1 MGLGGGTFIT
11 VGEKKLPGSYINFV
25 SASRAAYVLSE
36 RGLVA
41 MPFLLDWGVE
51 QEVESVA
58 QEEIESKSL
67 VLFGYDYGAEEL
79 KPLREIFR
87 HARTLYYYRLG
98 QGVKATSTIAT
109 AKYAGTRGNKLK
121 VVTTAIISGETTTG
135 YTVKT
140 FLDDMLVDSQEVS
153 GATATT
159 DDLAVNDFV
168 DWTAEVSLS
177 AGTINLSGGTN
188 ATVTSGDYATFLTA
202 IEPYA
207 FNTIGYAGTD
217 SAVKA
222 LFSAFTERMR
232 DNLGIKFQCVLHKY
246 ESANYEGIISVE
258 NSPVSS
264 SSAGTSASSLNPS
277 LVYWAVGAQAG
288 CAVNKSN
295 TNIKYDG
302 EYDINV
308 SYTQAQ
314 LEDGLD
320 SGKFMFHKVGDEVRV
335 LEDINTLTTFT
346 EDKSEDFKENQTIR
360 VIDQIGNDIAVIFNT
375 QFLGKIPNDDS
386 GRASLWNELVKYH
399 ERLQGI
405 RAIENFSSS
414 NITVQAGDTK
424 RSVVVNEA
432 ITPINCMT
440 QLYMTCRI
448 S

>member
-1 MGLGGGTFIT
+1 MGLGGGTFVS

-25 SASRAAYVLSE
+25 STSRAIGILSE
-36 RGLVA
+36 RGFVA
-41 MPFLLDWGVE
+41 MPLLLDWGVE
-51 QEVESVA
+51 QEVKSVE

-67 VLFGYDYGAEEL
+67 VLFGYDYGDEEL
-79 KPLREIFR
+79 KPLREIFK

-121 VVTTAIISGETTTG
+121 VVVTANVVGGTTTG

-140 FLDDMLVDSQEVS
+140 LLDDILVDTQEAD

-159 DDLAVNDFV
+159 DDLTANDFV

-177 AGTINLSGGTN
+177 AGTISLSGGTN

-202 IEPYA
+202 IEPYS

-217 SAVKA
+217 SAVKS
-222 LFSAFTERMR
+222 LFASFTERMR

-246 ESANYEGIISVE
+246 ESANYEGVISVE

-264 SSAGTSASSLNPS
+264 SSAD
-277 LVYWAVGAQAG
+277 LVYWVVGAQAG

-302 EYDINV
+302 EYEVNV

-314 LEDGLD
+314 LEDGLEA
-320 SGKFMFHKVGDEVRV
+320 GKFMFHKVGDEVRV
-335 LEDINTLTTFT
+335 LEDINTLTTFSV
-346 EDKSEDFKENQTIR
+346 DKNEDFKYNQTIR

-399 ERLQGI
+399 ERLQTV
-405 RAIENFSSS
+405 RAIENFSSG
-414 NITVQAGDTK
+414 NITVTAGDTK
-424 RSVVVNEA
+424 KMVVVDEV
-432 ITPINCMT
+432 ITPTNCMT
-440 QLYMTCRI
+440 QLYMTCKI

>member
-1 MGLGGGTFIT
+1 MGLGGGTFVS

-25 SASRAAYVLSE
+25 STSRAIGILSE
-36 RGLVA
+36 RGFVA
-41 MPFLLDWGVE
+41 MPLLLDWGVE
-51 QEVESVA
+51 QEVKSVE

-67 VLFGYDYGAEEL
+67 VLFGYNYGDEEL
-79 KPLREIFR
+79 KPIREIFK

-109 AKYAGTRGNKLK
+109 AKYAGIRGNKLK
-121 VVTTAIISGETTTG
+121 VVTTAIISDETTTG

-159 DDLAVNDFV
+159 DDLTVNDFV

-177 AGTINLSGGTN
+177 AGTISLSGGTN

-202 IEPYA
+202 IEPYS

-217 SAVKA
+217 SAVKS
-222 LFSAFTERMR
+222 LFASFTERMR
-232 DNLGIKFQCVLHKY
+232 DNQGIKFQCVLHQY
-246 ESANYEGIISVE
+246 TTANYEGVISVE

-264 SSAGTSASSLNPS
+264 SSAD
-277 LVYWAVGAQAG
+277 LVYWVVGAQAG

-302 EYDINV
+302 EYEVNV

-335 LEDINTLTTFT
+335 LEDINTLTTFSV
-346 EDKSEDFKENQTIR
+346 DKNEDFKYNQTIR

-399 ERLQGI
+399 ERLQTV
-405 RAIENFSSS
+405 RAIENFSSG
-414 NITVQAGDTK
+414 NITVTAGDTK
-424 RSVVVNEA
+424 KMVVVDEV
-432 ITPINCMT
+432 ITPTNCMT
-440 QLYMTCRI
+440 QLYMTCKI

>member
-1 MGLGGGTFIT
+1 MGLGGGTFVS

-25 SASRAAYVLSE
+25 STSRAIGILSE
-36 RGLVA
+36 RGFVA
-41 MPFLLDWGVE
+41 MPLLLDWGVE
-51 QEVESVA
+51 QEVKSVE

-67 VLFGYDYGAEEL
+67 VLFGYDYGDEEL
-79 KPLREIFR
+79 KPLREIFK

-109 AKYAGTRGNKLK
+109 AKYAGTRGNKIK
-121 VVTTAIISGETTTG
+121 IVTTAIISDETTTG

-140 FLDDMLVDSQEVS
+140 FLDDILVDSQEVS

-159 DDLAVNDFV
+159 DDLTVNDFV
-168 DWTAEVSLS
+168 DWIAEVSLS

-202 IEPYA
+202 IEPYS

-222 LFSAFTERMR
+222 LFASFTERMR
-232 DNLGIKFQCVLHKY
+232 DNQGIKFQCVLHQY
-246 ESANYEGIISVE
+246 TTANYEGVISVE
-258 NSPVSS
+258 NSPVN
-264 SSAGTSASSLNPS
+264 TSNAD
-277 LVYWAVGAQAG
+277 LVYWVVGAEAG

-302 EYDINV
+302 EYEPNV
-308 SYTQAQ
+308 NYTQTQ
-314 LEDGLD
+314 LEDAL
-320 SGKFMFHKVGDEVRV
+320 SAGKFMFHKVGDEVRV
-335 LEDINTLTTFT
+335 LEDIDTLTTFSV
-346 EDKSEDFKENQTIR
+346 DKNEDFKYNQTIR

-399 ERLQGI
+399 ERLQTV
-405 RAIENFSSS
+405 RAIENFSSGD
-414 NITVQAGDTK
+414 ITVTAGDTK
-424 RSVVVNEA
+424 KMVVVDEV
-432 ITPINCMT
+432 ITPTNCMT
-440 QLYMTCRI
+440 QLYMTCKI

>member
-1 MGLGGGTFIT
+1 MGLGGGTFVS

-25 SASRAAYVLSE
+25 STSRAIGILSE
-36 RGLVA
+36 RGFVA
-41 MPFLLDWGVE
+41 MPLLLDWGVE
-51 QEVESVA
+51 QEVKSVE

-67 VLFGYDYGAEEL
+67 VLFGYNYGDEEL
-79 KPLREIFR
+79 KPLREIFK

-121 VVTTAIISGETTTG
+121 VVTTAIISDETTTG

-140 FLDDMLVDSQEVS
+140 FLDDILVDTQEVS

-159 DDLAVNDFV
+159 DDLTVNDFV
-168 DWTAEVSLS
+168 DWIAEVSLT
-177 AGTINLSGGTN
+177 AGTISLSGGTN

-202 IEPYA
+202 IEPYS

-222 LFSAFTERMR
+222 LFTSFTERMR
-232 DNLGIKFQCVLHKY
+232 DNQGIKFQCVLHQY
-246 ESANYEGIISVE
+246 TTANYEGVISVE
-258 NSPVSS
+258 NSPVS
-264 SSAGTSASSLNPS
+264 TSNAD
-277 LVYWAVGAQAG
+277 LVYWVVGAQAG

-302 EYDINV
+302 EYEVNV

-335 LEDINTLTTFT
+335 LEDINTLTTFSV
-346 EDKSEDFKENQTIR
+346 DKNEDFKYNQTIR

-399 ERLQGI
+399 ERLQTV
-405 RAIENFSSS
+405 RAIENFSSG
-414 NITVQAGDTK
+414 NITVTAGDTK
-424 RSVVVNEA
+424 KMVVVDEV
-432 ITPINCMT
+432 ITPTNCMT
-440 QLYMTCRI
+440 QLYMTCKI

>member
-1 MGLGGGTFIT
+1 MGLGGGTFVS

-25 SASRAAYVLSE
+25 STSRAIGILSE
-36 RGLVA
+36 RGFVA
-41 MPFLLDWGVE
+41 MPLLLDWGVE
-51 QEVESVA
+51 QEVKSVD

-79 KPLREIFR
+79 KPLREIFK

-109 AKYAGTRGNKLK
+109 AKYAGIRGNKLK
-121 VVTTAIISGETTTG
+121 VVTTAIISDETTTG

-159 DDLAVNDFV
+159 DDLTVNDFV

-177 AGTINLSGGTN
+177 AGTISLSGGTN

-202 IEPYA
+202 IEPYS

-217 SAVKA
+217 SAVKS
-222 LFSAFTERMR
+222 LFVSFTERMR
-232 DNLGIKFQCVLHKY
+232 DNLGIKFQCVLHQY
-246 ESANYEGIISVE
+246 TTANYEGIISVE
-258 NSPVSS
+258 NSPVS
-264 SSAGTSASSLNPS
+264 TSNAD
-277 LVYWAVGAQAG
+277 LVYWVVGAQAG

-302 EYDINV
+302 EYEVNV

-335 LEDINTLTTFT
+335 LEDINTLTTFSV
-346 EDKSEDFKENQTIR
+346 DKNEDFKYNQTIR

-399 ERLQGI
+399 ERLQTV
-405 RAIENFSSS
+405 RAIENFSSG
-414 NITVQAGDTK
+414 NITVTAGDTK
-424 RSVVVNEA
+424 KMVVVDEV
-432 ITPINCMT
+432 ITPTNCMT
-440 QLYMTCRI
+440 QLYMTCKI

>member
-1 MGLGGGTFIT
+1 MGLGGGTFVS

-25 SASRAAYVLSE
+25 STSRAIGILSE
-36 RGLVA
+36 RGFVA
-41 MPFLLDWGVE
+41 MPLLLDWGVE
-51 QEVESVA
+51 QEVKSVE

-67 VLFGYDYGAEEL
+67 VLFGYDYGDEEL
-79 KPLREIFR
+79 KPIREIFK

-109 AKYAGTRGNKLK
+109 AKYAGTRGNKIK
-121 VVTTAIISGETTTG
+121 IVTTAIISDETTTG

-140 FLDDMLVDSQEVS
+140 FLDDILVDSQEVS
-153 GATATT
+153 GATSTT

-168 DWTAEVSLS
+168 DWIAEVSLS

-202 IEPYA
+202 IEPYS

-217 SAVKA
+217 SAVKS
-222 LFSAFTERMR
+222 LFTSFTERMR
-232 DNLGIKFQCVLHKY
+232 DNQGIKFQCVLYKY

-264 SSAGTSASSLNPS
+264 SNADGTSASSLNP
-277 LVYWAVGAQAG
+277 LVYWVVGAQAG

-335 LEDINTLTTFT
+335 LEDINTLTTFSV
-346 EDKSEDFKENQTIR
+346 DKNEDFKYNQTIR

-399 ERLQGI
+399 ERLQTV
-405 RAIENFSSS
+405 RAIENFSSGD
-414 NITVQAGDTK
+414 ITVTAGDTK
-424 RSVVVNEA
+424 KMVVVDEV
-432 ITPINCMT
+432 ITPTNCMT
-440 QLYMTCRI
+440 QLYMTCKI

>member
-1 MGLGGGTFIT
+1 MGLGGGTFIS

-25 SASRAAYVLSE
+25 STSRAIGILSE
-36 RGLVA
+36 RGFVA
-41 MPFLLDWGVE
+41 MPLLLDWGVE
-51 QEVESVA
+51 QEVKSVE

-79 KPLREIFR
+79 KPLREIFK

-121 VVTTAIISGETTTG
+121 VVVTANVVGGTTTG

-140 FLDDMLVDSQEVS
+140 LLDDILVDTQEAD

-159 DDLAVNDFV
+159 DDLTANDFV

-177 AGTINLSGGTN
+177 AGTISLSGGTN
-188 ATVTSGDYATFLTA
+188 ATVTSGDYSTFLTA
-202 IEPYA
+202 IEPYS

-222 LFSAFTERMR
+222 LFASFTERMR

-258 NSPVSS
+258 NSPVS
-264 SSAGTSASSLNPS
+264 TSNAD
-277 LVYWAVGAQAG
+277 LVYWVVGAEAG

-302 EYDINV
+302 EYEVNV

-335 LEDINTLTTFT
+335 LEDINTLTTFSV
-346 EDKSEDFKENQTIR
+346 DKNEDFKYNQTIR

-399 ERLQGI
+399 ERLQTV
-405 RAIENFSSS
+405 RAIENFSSG
-414 NITVQAGDTK
+414 NITVTAGDTK
-424 RSVVVNEA
+424 KMVVVDEV
-432 ITPINCMT
+432 ITPTNCMT
-440 QLYMTCRI
+440 QLYMTCKI
-448 S
+448 A

>member
-1 MGLGGGTFIT
+1 MGLGGGTFVS

-25 SASRAAYVLSE
+25 STSRAIGILSE
-36 RGLVA
+36 RGFVA
-41 MPFLLDWGVE
+41 MPLLLDWGVE
-51 QEVESVA
+51 QEVKSVD

-79 KPLREIFR
+79 KPLREIFK

-109 AKYAGTRGNKLK
+109 AKYAGTRGNKIK
-121 VVTTAIISGETTTG
+121 IVTTAIISDETTTG

-140 FLDDMLVDSQEVS
+140 FLDDILVDTQEVS

-159 DDLAVNDFV
+159 DDLTVNDFV

-177 AGTINLSGGTN
+177 AGTISLSGGTN

-202 IEPYA
+202 IEPYS

-222 LFSAFTERMR
+222 LFASFTERMR
-232 DNLGIKFQCVLHKY
+232 DNLGIKFQCVLHQY
-246 ESANYEGIISVE
+246 TTANYEGIISVE
-258 NSPVSS
+258 NSPVS
-264 SSAGTSASSLNPS
+264 TSNAD
-277 LVYWAVGAQAG
+277 LVYWVVGAQAG

-302 EYDINV
+302 EYEVNV

-335 LEDINTLTTFT
+335 LEDINTLTTFSV
-346 EDKSEDFKENQTIR
+346 DKNEDFKYNQTIR

-399 ERLQGI
+399 ERLQTV
-405 RAIENFSSS
+405 RAIENFSSG
-414 NITVQAGDTK
+414 NITVTAGDTK
-424 RSVVVNEA
+424 KMVVVDEV
-432 ITPINCMT
+432 ITPTNCMT
-440 QLYMTCRI
+440 QLYMTCKI

>member
-1 MGLGGGTFIT
+1 MGLGGGTFVS

-25 SASRAAYVLSE
+25 STSRAIGILSE
-36 RGLVA
+36 RGFVA
-41 MPFLLDWGVE
+41 MPLLLDWGVE
-51 QEVESVA
+51 QEVKSVE

-79 KPLREIFR
+79 KPLREIFK

-109 AKYAGTRGNKLK
+109 AKYAGIRGNKLK
-121 VVTTAIISGETTTG
+121 VVTTAIISDETTTG

-168 DWTAEVSLS
+168 DWIAEVSLS
-177 AGTINLSGGTN
+177 AGTVNLSGGTN

-202 IEPYA
+202 IEPYS

-222 LFSAFTERMR
+222 LFASFTERMR
-232 DNLGIKFQCVLHKY
+232 DNQGIKFQCVLHQY
-246 ESANYEGIISVE
+246 TTANYEGIISVE

-264 SSAGTSASSLNPS
+264 SSAD
-277 LVYWAVGAQAG
+277 LVYWVVGAQAG

-335 LEDINTLTTFT
+335 LEDINTLTTFSV
-346 EDKSEDFKENQTIR
+346 DKNEDFKYNQTIR

-399 ERLQGI
+399 ERLQTV
-405 RAIENFSSS
+405 RAIENFSSG
-414 NITVQAGDTK
+414 NITVTAGDTK
-424 RSVVVNEA
+424 KMVVVDEV
-432 ITPINCMT
+432 ITPTNCMT
-440 QLYMTCRI
+440 QLYMTCKI

>member
-1 MGLGGGTFIT
+1 MGLGGGTFVS

-25 SASRAAYVLSE
+25 STSRAIGILSE
-36 RGLVA
+36 RGFVA
-41 MPFLLDWGVE
+41 MPLLLDWGVE
-51 QEVESVA
+51 QEVKSVE

-67 VLFGYDYGAEEL
+67 VLFGYNYGDEEL
-79 KPLREIFR
+79 KPIREIFK

-109 AKYAGTRGNKLK
+109 AKYAGTRCNKIK
-121 VVTTAIISGETTTG
+121 IVTTAIISDETTTG

-140 FLDDMLVDSQEVS
+140 FLDDILVDTQEVS

-159 DDLAVNDFV
+159 DDLTVNDFV

-177 AGTINLSGGTN
+177 AGTVNLTGGTN

-202 IEPYA
+202 IEPYS

-222 LFSAFTERMR
+222 LFTSFTERMR
-232 DNLGIKFQCVLHKY
+232 DNLGIKFQCVLHQY
-246 ESANYEGIISVE
+246 TTANYEGIISVE
-258 NSPVSS
+258 NSPVS
-264 SSAGTSASSLNPS
+264 TSNAD
-277 LVYWAVGAQAG
+277 LVYWVVGAQAG

-302 EYDINV
+302 EHEVNV

-335 LEDINTLTTFT
+335 LEDINTLTTFSV
-346 EDKSEDFKENQTIR
+346 DKNEDFKYNQTIR

-399 ERLQGI
+399 ERLQTV
-405 RAIENFSSS
+405 RAIENFSSG
-414 NITVQAGDTK
+414 NITVTAGDTK
-424 RSVVVNEA
+424 KMVIVDEV
-432 ITPINCMT
+432 ITPTNCMT
-440 QLYMTCRI
+440 QLYMTCKI

>member
-1 MGLGGGTFIT
+1 MGLGGGTFVS

-25 SASRAAYVLSE
+25 STSRAIGILSE
-36 RGLVA
+36 RGFVA
-41 MPFLLDWGVE
+41 MPLLLDWGVE
-51 QEVESVA
+51 QEVKSVE

-79 KPLREIFR
+79 KPLREIFK

-109 AKYAGTRGNKLK
+109 AKYAGTRGNKIK
-121 VVTTAIISGETTTG
+121 IVTTAIISDETTTG

-140 FLDDMLVDSQEVS
+140 FLDDILVDSQEVS

-202 IEPYA
+202 IEPFS

-222 LFSAFTERMR
+222 LFTSFTERMR

-264 SSAGTSASSLNPS
+264 SSAD
-277 LVYWAVGAQAG
+277 LVYWVVGAQAG

-302 EYDINV
+302 EYEPNV
-308 SYTQAQ
+308 NYTQTQ
-314 LEDGLD
+314 LEDAL
-320 SGKFMFHKVGDEVRV
+320 SAGKFMFHKVGDEVRV
-335 LEDINTLTTFT
+335 LEDINTLTTFSV
-346 EDKSEDFKENQTIR
+346 DKNEDFKYNQTIR

-399 ERLQGI
+399 ERLQTV
-405 RAIENFSSS
+405 RAIENFSSG
-414 NITVQAGDTK
+414 NITVTAGDTK
-424 RSVVVNEA
+424 KMVVVDEV
-432 ITPINCMT
+432 ITPTNCMT
-440 QLYMTCRI
+440 QLYMTCKI
-448 S
+448 A

>member
-1 MGLGGGTFIT
+1 MGLGGGTFVS

-25 SASRAAYVLSE
+25 STSRAIGILSE
-36 RGLVA
+36 RGFVA
-41 MPFLLDWGVE
+41 MPLLLDWGVE
-51 QEVESVA
+51 QEVKSVE

-79 KPLREIFR
+79 KPLREIFK

-109 AKYAGTRGNKLK
+109 AKYAGIRGNKLK
-121 VVTTAIISGETTTG
+121 VVTTAIISDETTTG

-159 DDLAVNDFV
+159 DDLMVNDFV

-177 AGTINLSGGTN
+177 AGTVNLTGGTN

-202 IEPYA
+202 IEPYS

-222 LFSAFTERMR
+222 LFTSFTERMR
-232 DNLGIKFQCVLHKY
+232 DNLGIKFQCVLHQY
-246 ESANYEGIISVE
+246 TTANYEGIISVE
-258 NSPVSS
+258 NSPVS
-264 SSAGTSASSLNPS
+264 TSNAD
-277 LVYWAVGAQAG
+277 LVYWVVGAQAG

-302 EYDINV
+302 EHEVNV

-335 LEDINTLTTFT
+335 LEDINTLTTFSV
-346 EDKSEDFKENQTIR
+346 DKNEDFKYNQTIR

-399 ERLQGI
+399 ERLQTV
-405 RAIENFSSS
+405 RAIENFSSG
-414 NITVQAGDTK
+414 NITVTAGDTK
-424 RSVVVNEA
+424 KMVVVDEV
-432 ITPINCMT
+432 ITPTNCMT
-440 QLYMTCRI
+440 QLYMTCKI

>member
-51 QEVESVA
+51 QEVKKVE

-67 VLFGYDYGAEEL
+67 VLFGYNYGDEEL
-79 KPLREIFR
+79 KPLREIFK

-121 VVTTAIISGETTTG
+121 VVTTAIISDETTTG

-140 FLDDMLVDSQEVS
+140 FLDDILVDSQEVS

-168 DWTAEVSLS
+168 DWIAEVSLS

-202 IEPYA
+202 IEPYS

-222 LFSAFTERMR
+222 LFTSFTERMR
-232 DNLGIKFQCVLHKY
+232 DNQGIKFQCVLHKY

-264 SSAGTSASSLNPS
+264 SNAD
-277 LVYWAVGAQAG
+277 LVYWVVGAQAG

-335 LEDINTLTTFT
+335 LEDINTLTTFSV
-346 EDKSEDFKENQTIR
+346 DKNEDFKYNQTIR

-399 ERLQGI
+399 ERLQTV
-405 RAIENFSSS
+405 RAIENFSSGD
-414 NITVQAGDTK
+414 ITVTAGDTK
-424 RSVVVNEA
+424 KMVVVDEV
-432 ITPINCMT
+432 ITPTNCMT
-440 QLYMTCRI
+440 QLYMTCKI

>member
-1 MGLGGGTFIT
+1 MGLGGGTFIS

-25 SASRAAYVLSE
+25 STSRAIGILSE
-36 RGLVA
+36 RGFVA
-41 MPFLLDWGVE
+41 MPLLLDWGVE
-51 QEVESVA
+51 QEVKSLE

-79 KPLREIFR
+79 KPLREIFK

-121 VVTTAIISGETTTG
+121 VVVTANVVGGTTTG

-140 FLDDMLVDSQEVS
+140 LLDDILVDTQEAD

-159 DDLAVNDFV
+159 DDLTANDFV

-177 AGTINLSGGTN
+177 AGTISLSGGTN
-188 ATVTSGDYATFLTA
+188 ATVTSGDYSTFLTA
-202 IEPYA
+202 IEPYS

-222 LFSAFTERMR
+222 LFASFTERMR

-258 NSPVSS
+258 NSPVS
-264 SSAGTSASSLNPS
+264 TSNAD
-277 LVYWAVGAQAG
+277 LVYWVVGAQAG

-302 EYDINV
+302 EYEVNV

-335 LEDINTLTTFT
+335 LEDINTLTTFSV
-346 EDKSEDFKENQTIR
+346 DKNEDFKYNQTIR

-399 ERLQGI
+399 GRLQTV
-405 RAIENFSSS
+405 RAIENFSSG
-414 NITVQAGDTK
+414 NITVTAGDTK
-424 RSVVVNEA
+424 KMVVVDEV
-432 ITPINCMT
+432 ITPTNCMT
-440 QLYMTCRI
+440 QLYMTCKI

>member
-1 MGLGGGTFIT
+1 MGLGGGTFVS

-25 SASRAAYVLSE
+25 STSRAIGILSE
-36 RGLVA
+36 RGFVA
-41 MPFLLDWGVE
+41 MPLLLDWGVE
-51 QEVESVA
+51 QEVKSVE

-79 KPLREIFR
+79 KPLREIFK

-121 VVTTAIISGETTTG
+121 VVTTAIISDETTTG

-140 FLDDMLVDSQEVS
+140 FLDDILVDSQEVS

-159 DDLAVNDFV
+159 DDLTANDFV
-168 DWTAEVSLS
+168 DWIAEESLS

-202 IEPYA
+202 IEPYS
-207 FNTIGYAGTD
+207 FNTIGYSGTD
-217 SAVKA
+217 SAVKS
-222 LFSAFTERMR
+222 LFASFTERMR
-232 DNLGIKFQCVLHKY
+232 DNLGIKFQCVLHQY
-246 ESANYEGIISVE
+246 TTANYEGIISVE
-258 NSPVSS
+258 NSPVN
-264 SSAGTSASSLNPS
+264 TSNAD
-277 LVYWAVGAQAG
+277 LVYWVVGAQAG

-302 EYDINV
+302 EYEVNV
-308 SYTQAQ
+308 SYTQTQ
-314 LEDGLD
+314 LEDAL
-320 SGKFMFHKVGDEVRV
+320 SAGKFMFHKVGDEVRV
-335 LEDINTLTTFT
+335 LEDINTLTTFSV
-346 EDKSEDFKENQTIR
+346 DKNEDFKYNQTIR

-399 ERLQGI
+399 ERLQTV
-405 RAIENFSSS
+405 RAIENFSSG
-414 NITVQAGDTK
+414 NITVTAGDTK
-424 RSVVVNEA
+424 KMVVVDEV
-432 ITPINCMT
+432 ITPTNCMT
-440 QLYMTCRI
+440 QLYMTCKI

>member
-1 MGLGGGTFIT
+1 MGLGGGTFVS

-25 SASRAAYVLSE
+25 STSRAIGILSE
-36 RGLVA
+36 RGFVA
-41 MPFLLDWGVE
+41 MPLLLDWGVE
-51 QEVESVA
+51 QEVKSVE

-67 VLFGYDYGAEEL
+67 VLFGYNYGDEEL
-79 KPLREIFR
+79 KPLREIFK

-121 VVTTAIISGETTTG
+121 VVTTAIISDETTTG

-140 FLDDMLVDSQEVS
+140 FLDDILVDSQEVS

-159 DDLAVNDFV
+159 DDLTANDFV

-177 AGTINLSGGTN
+177 AGTINLTGGTN

-202 IEPYA
+202 IEPYS

-222 LFSAFTERMR
+222 LFTSFTERMR
-232 DNLGIKFQCVLHKY
+232 DNQGIKFQCVLHQY
-246 ESANYEGIISVE
+246 TTANYEGVISVE
-258 NSPVSS
+258 NSPVS
-264 SSAGTSASSLNPS
+264 TSNAD
-277 LVYWAVGAQAG
+277 LVYWVVGAEAG

-302 EYDINV
+302 EYEVNV
-308 SYTQAQ
+308 SYTQTQ
-314 LEDGLD
+314 LEDAL
-320 SGKFMFHKVGDEVRV
+320 SAGKFMFHKVGDEVRV
-335 LEDINTLTTFT
+335 LEDINTLTTFSV
-346 EDKSEDFKENQTIR
+346 DKNEDFKYNQTIR

-399 ERLQGI
+399 ERLQTV
-405 RAIENFSSS
+405 RAIENFSSG
-414 NITVQAGDTK
+414 NITVTAGDTK
-424 RSVVVNEA
+424 KMVVVDEV
-432 ITPINCMT
+432 ITPTNCMT
-440 QLYMTCRI
+440 QLYMTCKI

>member
-1 MGLGGGTFIT
+1 MGLGGGTFVS

-25 SASRAAYVLSE
+25 STSRAIGILSE
-36 RGLVA
+36 RGFVA
-41 MPFLLDWGVE
+41 MPLLLDWGVE
-51 QEVESVA
+51 QEVKSVE

-67 VLFGYDYGAEEL
+67 VLFGYDYGAEEM
-79 KPLREIFR
+79 KPLREIFK

-121 VVTTAIISGETTTG
+121 VVTTAIISSETTTG

-140 FLDDMLVDSQEVS
+140 FLDDILVDSQEVS

-202 IEPYA
+202 IEPYS

-222 LFSAFTERMR
+222 LFTSFTERMR
-232 DNLGIKFQCVLHKY
+232 DNQGIKFQCVLHKY

-264 SSAGTSASSLNPS
+264 SNAD
-277 LVYWAVGAQAG
+277 LVYWVVGAQAG

-314 LEDGLD
+314 LE
-320 SGKFMFHKVGDEVRV
+320 
-335 LEDINTLTTFT
+335 
-346 EDKSEDFKENQTIR
+346 
-360 VIDQIGNDIAVIFNT
+360 IAVIFNT

-399 ERLQGI
+399 ERLQTV
-405 RAIENFSSS
+405 RAIENFSSGD
-414 NITVQAGDTK
+414 ITVTAGDTK
-424 RSVVVNEA
+424 KMVVVDEV
-432 ITPINCMT
+432 ITPTNCMT
-440 QLYMTCRI
+440 QLYMTCKI

>member
-1 MGLGGGTFIT
+1 MGLGGGTFVS

-25 SASRAAYVLSE
+25 STSRAIGILSE
-36 RGLVA
+36 RGFVA
-41 MPFLLDWGVE
+41 MPLLLDWGTE
-51 QEVESVA
+51 GEVKSVD

-79 KPLREIFR
+79 KPLREIFK

-109 AKYAGTRGNKLK
+109 AKYAGTRGNKIK
-121 VVTTAIISGETTTG
+121 VVTTAIISDETTTG

-140 FLDDMLVDSQEVS
+140 FLDDILVDSQEVS

-168 DWTAEVSLS
+168 DWIAEVSLS

-217 SAVKA
+217 STVKA
-222 LFSAFTERMR
+222 LFASFTERMR

-258 NSPVSS
+258 NSPVS
-264 SSAGTSASSLNPS
+264 TSNAD
-277 LVYWAVGAQAG
+277 LVYWVVGAEAG

-302 EYDINV
+302 EYEVNV

-335 LEDINTLTTFT
+335 LEDINTLTTFSV
-346 EDKSEDFKENQTIR
+346 DKNEDFKYNQTIR

-399 ERLQGI
+399 ERLQTV
-405 RAIENFSSS
+405 RAIENFSSGD
-414 NITVQAGDTK
+414 ITVTAGDTK
-424 RSVVVNEA
+424 KMVVVDEV
-432 ITPINCMT
+432 ITPTNCMT
-440 QLYMTCRI
+440 QLYMTCKI
-448 S
+448 A

>member
-1 MGLGGGTFIT
+1 MGLGGGTFVS

-25 SASRAAYVLSE
+25 STSRAIGILSE
-36 RGLVA
+36 RGFVA
-41 MPFLLDWGVE
+41 MPLLLDWGVE
-51 QEVESVA
+51 QEVKSVE

-79 KPLREIFR
+79 KPLREIFK

-109 AKYAGTRGNKLK
+109 AKYAGIRGNKLK
-121 VVTTAIISGETTTG
+121 VVTTAIISDETTTG

-168 DWTAEVSLS
+168 DWIAEVSLS
-177 AGTINLSGGTN
+177 AGTVNLSGGTN

-202 IEPYA
+202 IEPYS

-222 LFSAFTERMR
+222 LFASFTERMR
-232 DNLGIKFQCVLHKY
+232 DNQGIKFQCVLHQY
-246 ESANYEGIISVE
+246 TTANYEGIISVE
-258 NSPVSS
+258 NSPVN
-264 SSAGTSASSLNPS
+264 TSNAD
-277 LVYWAVGAQAG
+277 LVYWVVGAQAG

-302 EYDINV
+302 EYEVNV

-335 LEDINTLTTFT
+335 LEDINTLTTFSV
-346 EDKSEDFKENQTIR
+346 DKNEDFKYNQTIR

-399 ERLQGI
+399 ERLQTV
-405 RAIENFSSS
+405 RAIENFSSG
-414 NITVQAGDTK
+414 NITVTAGDTK
-424 RSVVVNEA
+424 KMVVVDEV
-432 ITPINCMT
+432 ITPTNCMT
-440 QLYMTCRI
+440 QLYMTCKI

>member
-1 MGLGGGTFIT
+1 MGLGGGTFIS

-25 SASRAAYVLSE
+25 STSRAIGILSE
-36 RGLVA
+36 RGFVA
-41 MPFLLDWGVE
+41 MPLLLDWGVE
-51 QEVESVA
+51 QEVKSVE

-79 KPLREIFR
+79 KPLREIFK

-121 VVTTAIISGETTTG
+121 VVVTANVVGGTTTG

-140 FLDDMLVDSQEVS
+140 LLDDILVDTQEAD

-159 DDLAVNDFV
+159 DDLTANDFV

-177 AGTINLSGGTN
+177 AGTISLSGGTN
-188 ATVTSGDYATFLTA
+188 ATVTSGDYSTFLTA
-202 IEPYA
+202 IEPYS

-222 LFSAFTERMR
+222 LFASFTERMR

-258 NSPVSS
+258 NSPVS
-264 SSAGTSASSLNPS
+264 TSNAD
-277 LVYWAVGAQAG
+277 LVYWVVGAQAG

-302 EYDINV
+302 EYEVNV

-335 LEDINTLTTFT
+335 LEDINTLTTFSV
-346 EDKSEDFKENQTIR
+346 DKNEDFKYNQTIR

-399 ERLQGI
+399 ERLQTV
-405 RAIENFSSS
+405 RAIENFSSG
-414 NITVQAGDTK
+414 NITVTAGDTK
-424 RSVVVNEA
+424 KMVVVDEV
-432 ITPINCMT
+432 ITPTNCMT
-440 QLYMTCRI
+440 QLYMTCKI

>member
-1 MGLGGGTFIT
+1 MGLGGGTFVS

-25 SASRAAYVLSE
+25 STSRAIGILSE
-36 RGLVA
+36 RGFVA
-41 MPFLLDWGVE
+41 MPLLLDWGVE
-51 QEVESVA
+51 QEVKSVE

-79 KPLREIFR
+79 KPLREIFK

-109 AKYAGTRGNKLK
+109 SKYAGTRGNKIK
-121 VVTTAIISGETTTG
+121 IVTTAIISDETTTG

-140 FLDDMLVDSQEVS
+140 FLDDILVDSQEVS
-153 GATATT
+153 GTTATT

-202 IEPYA
+202 IEPYS

-222 LFSAFTERMR
+222 LFASFTERMR
-232 DNLGIKFQCVLHKY
+232 DNQGIKFQCVLYKY

-264 SSAGTSASSLNPS
+264 SNAD
-277 LVYWAVGAQAG
+277 LVYWVVGAQAG

-302 EYDINV
+302 EYEPNV
-308 SYTQAQ
+308 NYTQTQ
-314 LEDGLD
+314 LEDAL
-320 SGKFMFHKVGDEVRV
+320 SAGKFMFHKVGDEVRV
-335 LEDINTLTTFT
+335 LEDINTLTTFSV
-346 EDKSEDFKENQTIR
+346 DKNEDFKYNQTIR

-399 ERLQGI
+399 ERLQTV
-405 RAIENFSSS
+405 RAIENFSSG
-414 NITVQAGDTK
+414 NITVTAGDTK
-424 RSVVVNEA
+424 KMVVVDEV
-432 ITPINCMT
+432 ITPTNCMT
-440 QLYMTCRI
+440 QLYMTCKI

>member
-1 MGLGGGTFIT
+1 MGLGGGTFIS

-25 SASRAAYVLSE
+25 STSRAIGILSE
-36 RGLVA
+36 RGFVA
-41 MPFLLDWGVE
+41 MPLLLDWGVE
-51 QEVESVA
+51 QEVKSVE

-79 KPLREIFR
+79 KPLREIFK

-121 VVTTAIISGETTTG
+121 VVVTANVVGGTTTG

-140 FLDDMLVDSQEVS
+140 LLDDILVDTQEAD

-159 DDLAVNDFV
+159 DDLTANDFV

-177 AGTINLSGGTN
+177 AGTISLSGGTN

-202 IEPYA
+202 IEPYS

-222 LFSAFTERMR
+222 LFASFTERMR

-258 NSPVSS
+258 NSPVS
-264 SSAGTSASSLNPS
+264 TSNAD
-277 LVYWAVGAQAG
+277 LVYWVVGAQAG

-302 EYDINV
+302 EYEVNV

-335 LEDINTLTTFT
+335 LEDINTLTTFSV
-346 EDKSEDFKENQTIR
+346 DKNEDFKYNQTIR

-399 ERLQGI
+399 ERLQTV
-405 RAIENFSSS
+405 RAIENFSSG
-414 NITVQAGDTK
+414 NITVTAGDTK
-424 RSVVVNEA
+424 KMVVVDEV
-432 ITPINCMT
+432 ITPTNCMT
-440 QLYMTCRI
+440 QLYMTCKI

>member
-1 MGLGGGTFIT
+1 MGLGGGTFVS

-25 SASRAAYVLSE
+25 STSRAIGILSE
-36 RGLVA
+36 RGFVA
-41 MPFLLDWGVE
+41 MPLLLDWGVE
-51 QEVESVA
+51 QEVKSVE

-79 KPLREIFR
+79 KPLREIFK

-121 VVTTAIISGETTTG
+121 IVTTAIISDETTTG

-159 DDLAVNDFV
+159 DDLTVNDFV

-177 AGTINLSGGTN
+177 AGTVNLTGGTN
-188 ATVTSGDYATFLTA
+188 ATVTSSDYSAFLNA

-207 FNTIGYAGTD
+207 FNVIGYSGTETTI
-217 SAVKA
+217 KA
-222 LFSAFTERMR
+222 LFTTFTQRMR
-232 DNLGIKFQCVLHKY
+232 DNLGIKFQCVLHQY
-246 ESANYEGIISVE
+246 TTANYEGVISVE
-258 NSPVSS
+258 NSPVN
-264 SSAGTSASSLNPS
+264 TSNAD
-277 LVYWAVGAQAG
+277 LVYWVVGAQAG

-302 EYDINV
+302 EYEVNV
-308 SYTQAQ
+308 NYTQTQ
-314 LEDGLD
+314 LEDAL
-320 SGKFMFHKVGDEVRV
+320 SAGKFMFHKVGDEVRV
-335 LEDINTLTTFT
+335 LEDINTLTTFSV
-346 EDKSEDFKENQTIR
+346 DKNEDFKYNQTIR

-399 ERLQGI
+399 ERLQTV
-405 RAIENFSSS
+405 RAIENFSSG
-414 NITVQAGDTK
+414 NITVTAGDTK
-424 RSVVVNEA
+424 KMVVVDEV
-432 ITPINCMT
+432 ITPTNCMT
-440 QLYMTCRI
+440 QLYMTCKI

>member
-1 MGLGGGTFIT
+1 MGLGGGTFVS

-25 SASRAAYVLSE
+25 STSRAIGILSE
-36 RGLVA
+36 RGFVA
-41 MPFLLDWGVE
+41 MPLLLDWGVE
-51 QEVESVA
+51 QEVKSVE

-67 VLFGYDYGAEEL
+67 VLFGYDYGDEEL
-79 KPLREIFR
+79 KPIREIFK

-109 AKYAGTRGNKLK
+109 AKYAGTRGNKIK
-121 VVTTAIISGETTTG
+121 IVTTAIISDETTTG

-140 FLDDMLVDSQEVS
+140 FLDDILVDSQEVS
-153 GATATT
+153 GATSTT

-168 DWTAEVSLS
+168 DWIAEVSLS

-202 IEPYA
+202 IEPYS

-217 SAVKA
+217 SAVKS
-222 LFSAFTERMR
+222 LFTSFTERMR
-232 DNLGIKFQCVLHKY
+232 DNQGIKFQCVLYKY

-264 SSAGTSASSLNPS
+264 SNAD
-277 LVYWAVGAQAG
+277 LVYWVVGAQAG

-335 LEDINTLTTFT
+335 LEDINTLTTFSV
-346 EDKSEDFKENQTIR
+346 DKNEDFKYNQTIR

-399 ERLQGI
+399 ERLQTV
-405 RAIENFSSS
+405 RAIENFSSGD
-414 NITVQAGDTK
+414 ITVTAGDTK
-424 RSVVVNEA
+424 KMVVVDEV
-432 ITPINCMT
+432 ITPTNCMT
-440 QLYMTCRI
+440 QLYMTCKI

>member
-1 MGLGGGTFIT
+1 MGLGGGTFVNI
-11 VGEKKLPGSYINFV
+11 GEKKLPGSYINFV
-25 SASRAAYVLSE
+25 STSRAIGILSE
-36 RGLVA
+36 RGFVA

-51 QEVESVA
+51 QEVKKVE

-67 VLFGYDYGAEEL
+67 VLFGYNYGDEEL
-79 KPLREIFR
+79 KPLREIFK

-140 FLDDMLVDSQEVS
+140 FLDDILVDSQEVS

-159 DDLAVNDFV
+159 DDLTVNDFV
-168 DWTAEVSLS
+168 DWIAEVSLT

-202 IEPYA
+202 IEPYS

-217 SAVKA
+217 SAVKS
-222 LFSAFTERMR
+222 LFASFTERMR
-232 DNLGIKFQCVLHKY
+232 DNQGIKFQCVLYKY

-264 SSAGTSASSLNPS
+264 SNAD
-277 LVYWAVGAQAG
+277 LVYWVVGAQAG

-335 LEDINTLTTFT
+335 LEDINTLTTFSV
-346 EDKSEDFKENQTIR
+346 DKNEDFKYNQTIR

-399 ERLQGI
+399 ERLQTV
-405 RAIENFSSS
+405 RAIENFSSG
-414 NITVQAGDTK
+414 NITVTAGDTK
-424 RSVVVNEA
+424 TMVIVDEV
-432 ITPINCMT
+432 ITPTNCMT
-440 QLYMTCRI
+440 QLYMTCKI

>member
-1 MGLGGGTFIT
+1 MGLGGGTFVS

-25 SASRAAYVLSE
+25 STSRAIGILSE
-36 RGLVA
+36 RGFVA
-41 MPFLLDWGVE
+41 MPLLLDWGVE
-51 QEVESVA
+51 QEVKSVE

-67 VLFGYDYGAEEL
+67 VLFGYNYGDEEL
-79 KPLREIFR
+79 KPLREIFK

-98 QGVKATSTIAT
+98 QGAKATSTIAT

-121 VVTTAIISGETTTG
+121 VVTTAIISDETTTG

-140 FLDDMLVDSQEVS
+140 FLDDILVDSQEVS

-159 DDLAVNDFV
+159 DDLTVNDFV

-177 AGTINLSGGTN
+177 AGTVNLTGGTN

-202 IEPYA
+202 IEPYS

-222 LFSAFTERMR
+222 LFTSFTERMR
-232 DNLGIKFQCVLHKY
+232 DNQGIKFQCVLHKY

-264 SSAGTSASSLNPS
+264 SNAD
-277 LVYWAVGAQAG
+277 LVYWVVGAQAG

-335 LEDINTLTTFT
+335 LEDINTLTTFSV
-346 EDKSEDFKENQTIR
+346 DKNEDFKYNQTIR

-399 ERLQGI
+399 ERLQTV
-405 RAIENFSSS
+405 RAIENFSSG
-414 NITVQAGDTK
+414 NITVTAGDTK
-424 RSVVVNEA
+424 KMVVVDEV
-432 ITPINCMT
+432 ITPTNCMT
-440 QLYMTCRI
+440 QLYMTCKI

>member
-1 MGLGGGTFIT
+1 MGLGGGTFIS

-25 SASRAAYVLSE
+25 STSRAIGILSE
-36 RGLVA
+36 RGFVA
-41 MPFLLDWGVE
+41 MPLLLDWGVE
-51 QEVESVA
+51 QEVKSVE

-79 KPLREIFR
+79 KPLREIFK

-121 VVTTAIISGETTTG
+121 VVVTANVVGGTTTG

-140 FLDDMLVDSQEVS
+140 LLDDILVDTQEAD

-159 DDLAVNDFV
+159 DDLTANDFV

-177 AGTINLSGGTN
+177 AGTISLSGGTN
-188 ATVTSGDYATFLTA
+188 ATVTSGDYSTFLTA
-202 IEPYA
+202 IEPYS

-222 LFSAFTERMR
+222 LFASFTERMR

-264 SSAGTSASSLNPS
+264 SNAD
-277 LVYWAVGAQAG
+277 LVYWVVGAQAG

-302 EYDINV
+302 EYEVNV

-335 LEDINTLTTFT
+335 LEDINTLTTFSV
-346 EDKSEDFKENQTIR
+346 DKNEDFKYNQTIR

-399 ERLQGI
+399 ERLQTV
-405 RAIENFSSS
+405 RAIENFSSG
-414 NITVQAGDTK
+414 NITVTAGDTK
-424 RSVVVNEA
+424 KMVVVDEV
-432 ITPINCMT
+432 ITPTNCMT
-440 QLYMTCRI
+440 QLYMTCKI

>member
-1 MGLGGGTFIT
+1 MGLGGGTFVS

-25 SASRAAYVLSE
+25 STSRAIGILSE
-36 RGLVA
+36 RGFVA
-41 MPFLLDWGVE
+41 MPLLLDWGVE
-51 QEVESVA
+51 QEVKSVE

-67 VLFGYDYGAEEL
+67 VLFGYNYGDEEL
-79 KPLREIFR
+79 KPLREIFK

-109 AKYAGTRGNKLK
+109 AKYAGIRGNKLK
-121 VVTTAIISGETTTG
+121 VVTTAIISDETTTG

-140 FLDDMLVDSQEVS
+140 FLDDILVDNQEVS

-159 DDLAVNDFV
+159 DDLIVNDFV
-168 DWTAEVSLS
+168 DWIAEISLT
-177 AGTINLSGGTN
+177 AGTISLSGGTN

-202 IEPYA
+202 IEPYS

-222 LFSAFTERMR
+222 LFTSFTERMR
-232 DNLGIKFQCVLHKY
+232 DNLGIKFQCVLHQY
-246 ESANYEGIISVE
+246 TTANYEGIISVE
-258 NSPVSS
+258 NSPVS
-264 SSAGTSASSLNPS
+264 TSNAD
-277 LVYWAVGAQAG
+277 LVYWVVGAQAG

-314 LEDGLD
+314 LE
-320 SGKFMFHKVGDEVRV
+320 
-335 LEDINTLTTFT
+335 TLTTFSV
-346 EDKSEDFKENQTIR
+346 DKNEDFKYNQTIR

-399 ERLQGI
+399 ERLQTV
-405 RAIENFSSS
+405 RAIENFSSG
-414 NITVQAGDTK
+414 NITVTAGDTK
-424 RSVVVNEA
+424 KMVVVDEV
-432 ITPINCMT
+432 ITPTNCMT
-440 QLYMTCRI
+440 QLYMTCKI
-448 S
+448 A

>member
-1 MGLGGGTFIT
+1 MGLGGGTFVS

-25 SASRAAYVLSE
+25 STSRAIGILSE
-36 RGLVA
+36 RGFVA
-41 MPFLLDWGVE
+41 MPLLLDWGVE
-51 QEVESVA
+51 QEVKSVE

-67 VLFGYDYGAEEL
+67 VLFGYNYGDEEL
-79 KPLREIFR
+79 KPIREIFK

-98 QGVKATSTIAT
+98 QGVKATSTIGT

-159 DDLAVNDFV
+159 DDLTVNDFV

-177 AGTINLSGGTN
+177 AGTVNLTGGTN
-188 ATVTSGDYATFLTA
+188 ATVTSSDYSAFLNA

-207 FNTIGYAGTD
+207 FNVIGYSGTETTI
-217 SAVKA
+217 KA
-222 LFSAFTERMR
+222 LFTTFTQRMR
-232 DNLGIKFQCVLHKY
+232 DNLGIKFQCVLHQY
-246 ESANYEGIISVE
+246 TTANYEGVISVE
-258 NSPVSS
+258 NSPVN
-264 SSAGTSASSLNPS
+264 TSNAD
-277 LVYWAVGAQAG
+277 LVYWVVGAQAG

-302 EYDINV
+302 EYEVNV
-308 SYTQAQ
+308 NYTQTQ
-314 LEDGLD
+314 LEDAL
-320 SGKFMFHKVGDEVRV
+320 SAGKFMFHKVGDEVRV
-335 LEDINTLTTFT
+335 LEDINTLTTFSV
-346 EDKSEDFKENQTIR
+346 DKNEDFKYNQTIR

-399 ERLQGI
+399 ERLQTV
-405 RAIENFSSS
+405 RAIENFSSG
-414 NITVQAGDTK
+414 NITVTAGDTK
-424 RSVVVNEA
+424 KMVVVDEV
-432 ITPINCMT
+432 ITPTNCMT
-440 QLYMTCRI
+440 QLYMTCKI

>member
-1 MGLGGGTFIT
+1 MGLGGGTFVS

-25 SASRAAYVLSE
+25 STSRAIGILSE
-36 RGLVA
+36 RGFVA
-41 MPFLLDWGVE
+41 MPLLLDWGVE
-51 QEVESVA
+51 QEVKSVE

-79 KPLREIFR
+79 KPLREIFK

-98 QGVKATSTIAT
+98 QGVKATSMIAT

-121 VVTTAIISGETTTG
+121 VVVTANVVGGTTTG

-140 FLDDMLVDSQEVS
+140 LLDDILVDTQEAD

-159 DDLAVNDFV
+159 DDLTANDFV

-177 AGTINLSGGTN
+177 AGTISLSGGTN

-202 IEPYA
+202 IESYS

-222 LFSAFTERMR
+222 LFASFTERMR
-232 DNLGIKFQCVLHKY
+232 DNQGIKFQCVLHKY
-246 ESANYEGIISVE
+246 ESVNYEGIISVE

-264 SSAGTSASSLNPS
+264 SNAD
-277 LVYWAVGAQAG
+277 LVYWVVGAQAG

-335 LEDINTLTTFT
+335 LEDINTLTTFSV
-346 EDKSEDFKENQTIR
+346 DKNEDFKYNQTIR

-399 ERLQGI
+399 ERLQTV
-405 RAIENFSSS
+405 RAIENFSSG
-414 NITVQAGDTK
+414 NITVTAGDTK
-424 RSVVVNEA
+424 KMVVVDEV
-432 ITPINCMT
+432 ITPTNCMT
-440 QLYMTCRI
+440 QLYMTCKI

>member
-1 MGLGGGTFIT
+1 MGLGGGTFVS

-25 SASRAAYVLSE
+25 STSRAIGILSE
-36 RGLVA
+36 RGFVA
-41 MPFLLDWGVE
+41 MPLLLDWGVE
-51 QEVESVA
+51 QEVKSVE

-79 KPLREIFR
+79 KPLREIFK

-109 AKYAGTRGNKLK
+109 AKYAGTRGNKIK
-121 VVTTAIISGETTTG
+121 IVTTAIISDETTTG

-140 FLDDMLVDSQEVS
+140 FLDDILVDSQEVS

-159 DDLAVNDFV
+159 DDLTVNDFV
-168 DWTAEVSLS
+168 DWIAEVSLT

-202 IEPYA
+202 IEPYS

-222 LFSAFTERMR
+222 LFTSFTERMR

-264 SSAGTSASSLNPS
+264 SSAD
-277 LVYWAVGAQAG
+277 LVYWVVGAQAG

-302 EYDINV
+302 EYEPNV
-308 SYTQAQ
+308 NYTQTQ
-314 LEDGLD
+314 LEDAL
-320 SGKFMFHKVGDEVRV
+320 SAGKFMFHKVGDEVRV
-335 LEDINTLTTFT
+335 LEDINTLTTFSV
-346 EDKSEDFKENQTIR
+346 DKNEDFKYNQTIR

-399 ERLQGI
+399 ERLQTV
-405 RAIENFSSS
+405 RAIENFSSG
-414 NITVQAGDTK
+414 NITVTAGDTK
-424 RSVVVNEA
+424 KMVVVDEV
-432 ITPINCMT
+432 ITPTNCMT
-440 QLYMTCRI
+440 QLYMTCKI
-448 S
+448 A

>member
-1 MGLGGGTFIT
+1 MGLGGGTFVS

-25 SASRAAYVLSE
+25 STSRAIGILSE
-36 RGLVA
+36 RGFVA
-41 MPFLLDWGVE
+41 MPLLLDWGTEGEVKKVE
-51 QEVESVA
+51 

-79 KPLREIFR
+79 KPLREIFK

-98 QGVKATSTIAT
+98 QGVKATSMIAT

-121 VVTTAIISGETTTG
+121 VVVTANVVGGTTTG

-140 FLDDMLVDSQEVS
+140 LLDDILVDTQEAD

-159 DDLAVNDFV
+159 DDLTANDFV

-177 AGTINLSGGTN
+177 AGTISLSGGTN

-202 IEPYA
+202 IESYS

-222 LFSAFTERMR
+222 LFASFTERMR
-232 DNLGIKFQCVLHKY
+232 DNQGIKFQCVLHKY
-246 ESANYEGIISVE
+246 ESVNYEGIISVE

-264 SSAGTSASSLNPS
+264 SNAD
-277 LVYWAVGAQAG
+277 LVYWVVGAQAG

-335 LEDINTLTTFT
+335 LEDINTLTTFSV
-346 EDKSEDFKENQTIR
+346 DKNEDFKYNQTIR

-399 ERLQGI
+399 ERLQTV
-405 RAIENFSSS
+405 RAIENFSSGD
-414 NITVQAGDTK
+414 ITVTAGDTK
-424 RSVVVNEA
+424 KMVVVDEV
-432 ITPINCMT
+432 ITPTNCMT
-440 QLYMTCRI
+440 QLYMTCKI